1 MAGTAAVVRLEDVH
15 KTYRTGE
22 VDVHAVRGVSL
33 EIARG
38 EFVAFMGS
46 SGSGKSTLMNLLG
59 CLDRPTRGRYLL
71 DGFDVSGLDRDQL
84 ADIRN
89 RKLGFV
95 FQSFNL
101 LPRTSAL
108 ENVELPLLYGEHR
121 LTNAELGEKARKVLA
136 TVGLSGREDHHPS
149 QLSGGQQ
156 QRVAIARALI
166 NDPEVVLAD
175 EPTGNLDSRTSLE
188 IMDIFQKL
196 NERGIT
202 IVMVTHETD
211 IAAFAKRN
219 IVMRDGTVQTDQP
232 SRTTPDC
239 GKRNEEFGDQEMKFE
254 STFKIA
260 FRALRRNKLRSVLTA
275 LGIIIGVGAVIAMVS
290 IGNGAKAQVEQQI
303 ASLGENVILIFS
315 GSVTSS
321 GIRTGWGSAGTLKI
335 EDAEAIRREV
345 PGVIAVS
352 EEVIS
357 TRQVSAGNQNWFTRV
372 YGESPEYFDIRQ
384 WPLSDG
390 ASFTGQDVRSSN
402 KVCVIGRT
410 TASQVFG
417 SEDPIGQV
425 LRIQGVP
432 FLVTGVLTPKGLS
445 PQGTDQDDI
454 VIMPYTSAMKRVIGG
469 STLRGINVQVAS
481 PNDLAPAQQQI
492 TELLRQRHNIRAGRD
507 DDFTVR
513 NQQEIAETAT
523 ATSRIMALLL
533 GAIASVSLIVGGI
546 GIMNIMLVSV
556 TERTREIGVRLAV
569 GAHGRDILTQF
580 LIEAVTLSVI
590 GGAIGILLGLGASR
604 MLSVFAH
611 WPTLISIPS
620 IIAAFFVSAAVGIFF
635 GFYPAREAARLDPI
649 EALRYE

>member
-1 MAGTAAVVRLEDVH
+1 V
-15 KTYRTGE
+15 
-22 VDVHAVRGVSL
+22 
-33 EIARG
+33 
-38 EFVAFMGS
+38 
-46 SGSGKSTLMNLLG
+46 
-59 CLDRPTRGRYLL
+59 
-71 DGFDVSGLDRDQL
+71 
-84 ADIRN
+84 
-89 RKLGFV
+89 
-95 FQSFNL
+95 
-101 LPRTSAL
+101 
-108 ENVELPLLYGEHR
+108 
-121 LTNAELGEKARKVLA
+121 
-136 TVGLSGREDHHPS
+136 
-149 QLSGGQQ
+149 
-156 QRVAIARALI
+156 
-166 NDPEVVLAD
+166 
-175 EPTGNLDSRTSLE
+175 
-188 IMDIFQKL
+188 
-196 NERGIT
+196 
-202 IVMVTHETD
+202 
-211 IAAFAKRN
+211 
-219 IVMRDGTVQTDQP
+219 
-232 SRTTPDC
+232 
-239 GKRNEEFGDQEMKFE
+239 KFE

-432 FLVTGVLTPKGLS
+432 FLVTGILTPKGLS

>member
-1 MAGTAAVVRLEDVH
+1 M
-15 KTYRTGE
+15 
-22 VDVHAVRGVSL
+22 
-33 EIARG
+33 
-38 EFVAFMGS
+38 
-46 SGSGKSTLMNLLG
+46 
-59 CLDRPTRGRYLL
+59 
-71 DGFDVSGLDRDQL
+71 
-84 ADIRN
+84 
-89 RKLGFV
+89 
-95 FQSFNL
+95 
-101 LPRTSAL
+101 
-108 ENVELPLLYGEHR
+108 
-121 LTNAELGEKARKVLA
+121 KV
-136 TVGLSGREDHHPS
+136 
-149 QLSGGQQ
+149 Q
-156 QRVAIARALI
+156 
-166 NDPEVVLAD
+166 
-175 EPTGNLDSRTSLE
+175 
-188 IMDIFQKL
+188 
-196 NERGIT
+196 
-202 IVMVTHETD
+202 
-211 IAAFAKRN
+211 
-219 IVMRDGTVQTDQP
+219 
-232 SRTTPDC
+232 
-239 GKRNEEFGDQEMKFE
+239 

-345 PGVIAVS
+345 PGVVAVS

-384 WPLSDG
+384 WPLSNG

-454 VIMPYTSAMKRVIGG
+454 VILPYTSAMKRVIGG
-469 STLRGINVQVAS
+469 STLRGINIQVAS